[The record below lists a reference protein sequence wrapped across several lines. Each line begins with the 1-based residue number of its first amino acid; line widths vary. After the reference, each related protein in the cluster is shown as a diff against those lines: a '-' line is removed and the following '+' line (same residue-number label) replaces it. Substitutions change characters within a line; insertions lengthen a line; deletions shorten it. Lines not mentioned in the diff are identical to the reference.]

1 MLLHPGGYRL
11 TTQVMQQQRPN
22 KDGML
27 TREIVAMVRKR
38 AIVDPL
44 IRPKPKIKFLVE
56 TDGAGNVLGRPPPAP
71 FRTARLAHVA
81 SGRPD
86 HKIRTFSPR
95 KRGDESLISTF
106 GQWSVVRAVAIAWTS
121 RE

>member
-11 TTQVMQQQRPN
+11 TTEVMQQQTPN

-56 TDGAGNVLGRPPPAP
+56 TDGAETFWA
-71 FRTARLAHVA
+71 ARRQLLFALPDWPTSLQVAGPQNSHVFT
-81 SGRPD
+81 
-86 HKIRTFSPR
+86 KET
-95 KRGDESLISTF
+95 
-106 GQWSVVRAVAIAWTS
+106 W
-121 RE
+121 